1 MRRCH
6 LPQKGYPVQNN
17 TVPLSGAH
25 LQFSPSTVCSDL
37 DADSD
42 LNFSVKITKP
52 FNTKNLLS
60 TMKKV
65 LKIIDSLSKEYPTAV
80 ITLNYQTPLQL
91 LVAAVLSAQSTD
103 EKVNQITPALFERY
117 RTCEDFA
124 AADPEEL
131 HDYIKSIG
139 LYRNKAKFIKN
150 ACQKIVTEYN
160 GKVPDTM
167 EELITL
173 PGIARKTANVVL
185 SNAFGTLEGIIVDTH
200 VKRLS
205 QRLGLTKE
213 KTPVKIEQDLMSMVP
228 RKEWLHFAN
237 LLLYHGRAVCHAQ
250 NPECTMCVIRELCP
264 SRRE

>member
-1 MRRCH
+1 
-6 LPQKGYPVQNN
+6 
-17 TVPLSGAH
+17 
-25 LQFSPSTVCSDL
+25 
-37 DADSD
+37 
-42 LNFSVKITKP
+42 
-52 FNTKNLLS
+52 
-60 TMKKV
+60 MKKV

-80 ITLNYQTPLQL
+80 ITLNYQIPLQL

-117 RTCEDFA
+117 RTCEDLA

-173 PGIARKTANVVL
+173 PGVARKTANVVL
-185 SNAFGTLEGIIVDTH
+185 SNAFGKLEGIIVDTH

-205 QRLGLTKE
+205 RRLGLTKE

-250 NPECTMCVIRELCP
+250 NPECTTCVIRELCP